1 MPPTAPGP
9 SVTSRALAVLG
20 AFDTG
25 HSRLRLSEISRRS
38 GLSLTTTHRLVAE
51 LSAWEALERRDDGR
65 YVIGRRIWELGLLA
79 PVSHELRSV
88 ALPFLQDLYDA
99 TRENVHLAVLDGI
112 EALYVERLSG
122 RASVPVVSAAG
133 RRLPLH
139 ATGVGKVLL
148 AHAPQAVQ
156 DLVLADL
163 RPITAHT
170 IVDAARLRL
179 ELAGVRRRG
188 YATTAQE
195 MTLGTFSVAAPVLDA
210 DAAVV
215 AAVGLVTTTARRDLP
230 RLAPAV
236 QVAAAGITRRLS
248 ATW

>member
-1 MPPTAPGP
+1 M
-9 SVTSRALAVLG
+9 
-20 AFDTG
+20 
-25 HSRLRLSEISRRS
+25 
-38 GLSLTTTHRLVAE
+38 
-51 LSAWEALERRDDGR
+51 
-65 YVIGRRIWELGLLA
+65 LA

-88 ALPFLQDLYDA
+88 ALPCLQDLYDA

-156 DLVLADL
+156 DLMLADL
-163 RPITAHT
+163 RSITAHT

-195 MTLGTFSVAAPVLDA
+195 
-210 DAAVV
+210 
-215 AAVGLVTTTARRDLP
+215 
-230 RLAPAV
+230 
-236 QVAAAGITRRLS
+236 
-248 ATW
+248 